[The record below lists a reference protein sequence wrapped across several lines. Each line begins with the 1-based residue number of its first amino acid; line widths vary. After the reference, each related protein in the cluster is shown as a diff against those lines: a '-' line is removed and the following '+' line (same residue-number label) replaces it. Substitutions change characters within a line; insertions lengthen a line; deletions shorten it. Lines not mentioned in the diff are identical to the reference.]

1 MQRKTMQGIYQI
13 KNLINGKCYVG
24 QSVDVE
30 SRWTDHEYTV
40 NNKKLLAYH
49 YPLYRAMRKYGRN
62 NFYFSVLEEVEM
74 TDDLTTRELYW
85 FDQLQPEY
93 NQIIPGDNISTA
105 RKIPVV
111 AISPDTH
118 ETVARYE
125 SIKAAS
131 LAVGTLS
138 PNIKACC
145 DGLRAKARGHYWCYE
160 KDLGEWSKPID
171 HKLGKAVLQIDKATG
186 EVIAEFE
193 SLSQAQRLTG
203 ITFGNISNNLRGHN
217 KSAGGYV
224 WKLKG

>member
-1 MQRKTMQGIYQI
+1 MKGIYQI

-40 NNKKLLAYH
+40 NNNKLLAYH
-49 YPLYRAMRKYGRN
+49 YPLYRAMRKYGRD

-74 TDDLTTRELYW
+74 TDDLTARELYW
-85 FDQLQPEY
+85 YNQLQPEY
-93 NQIIPGDNISTA
+93 NQIVPGDNIATS
-105 RKIPVV
+105 RNIPVV

-118 ETVARYE
+118 KPVARYE

-145 DGLRAKARGHYWCYE
+145 DGKRAKARGHYWSYE
-160 KDLGEWSKPID
+160 KDLDKWIKPKD
-171 HKLGKAVLQIDKATG
+171 HKLGKDIYQIDKDTG
-186 EVIAEFE
+186 EIVAEYE
-193 SLSQAQRLTG
+193 SMSQASRVIG
-203 ITFGNISNNLRGHN
+203 ISFQSISENINGRN
-217 KSAGGYV
+217 KLAGGYV
-224 WKLKG
+224 WKLKE